1 MLILD
6 WPSKAKRKVIFYE
19 IYLNEVALITVAQSS
34 CCQLGSLR
42 FSGLD
47 VTQDL
52 VELFF
57 VDLRSLL
64 IFKVERVADGS
75 LLGAFNG
82 SLNELIIDGLLN
94 HDARTGAATLT
105 LIICFDYQML
115 SFTQNLLCFSI

>member
-1 MLILD
+1 MKSNLIH
-6 WPSKAKRKVIFYE
+6 E

-34 CCQLGSLR
+34 GCQLGSLR
-42 FSGLD
+42 CSGLD